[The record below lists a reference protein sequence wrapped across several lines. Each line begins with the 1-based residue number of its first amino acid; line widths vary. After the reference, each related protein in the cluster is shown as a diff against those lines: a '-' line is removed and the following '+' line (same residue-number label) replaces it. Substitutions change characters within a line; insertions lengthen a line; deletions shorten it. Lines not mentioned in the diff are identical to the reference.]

1 MSAIDTE
8 TLMAFVDGEL
18 DELGM
23 ARVERAIAA
32 DSALAKRVAAERA
45 LKARLAAHY
54 APVLDAPLPDRL
66 TALFDRERFDQERKV
81 VDIATARRPRG
92 WIVTAMAMAACLLL
106 GLFVGRGVMP
116 AAPGADGGALV
127 AGGSLATALDT
138 RLASAQPA
146 NAAIRI
152 GLTFR
157 AQDGAMCRTF
167 EGPALDGIACRAG
180 KTWQLRRTVSDPAAA
195 RTDYRQASSGSLMD
209 AAQAMMAGDPLDAT
223 AEKAARDGGW
233 K

>member
-1 MSAIDTE
+1 MSAIDIE

-23 ARVERAIAA
+23 ARVERVIAA
-32 DSALAKRVAAERA
+32 DPELAKRVAAERA
-45 LKARLAAHY
+45 LKAKLAAHY

-66 TALFDRERFDQERKV
+66 TALFDQESKV

-116 AAPGADGGALV
+116 TAPGADGGALV

-146 NAAIRI
+146 NTAIRI

-167 EGPALDGIACRAG
+167 QGRALDGIACRAG

-195 RTDYRQASSGSLMD
+195 RTDYRQASSGVLMD
-209 AAQAMMAGDPLDAT
+209 AAQAMMAGDPLDAA